1 MNTEEAFK
9 YVIGQSDCHAKTGV
23 SHTLISQYR
32 RWLKDGNYRTKPSIE
47 KMEDI
52 IIAYGGYLKQ
62 DKIWEL

>member
-9 YVIGQSDCHAKTGV
+9 HVIGQSDCHAKTGV

-32 RWLKDGNYRTKPSIE
+32 RWLKDGSYRTKPSIE
-47 KMEDI
+47 KMEEMLLK
-52 IIAYGGYLKQ
+52 YGAVVKQ